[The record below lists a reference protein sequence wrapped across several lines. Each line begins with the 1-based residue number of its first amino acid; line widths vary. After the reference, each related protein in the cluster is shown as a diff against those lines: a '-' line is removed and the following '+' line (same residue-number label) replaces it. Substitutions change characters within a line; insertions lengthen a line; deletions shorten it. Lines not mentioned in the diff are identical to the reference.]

1 MASFSSRFFWF
12 LQITFDSALLNL
24 AKQPRIANKFL
35 TKKFPFEIIA
45 NSATGLAQRC
55 MEESGKYA
63 LERKAFGQEIAN
75 FQAIQFM
82 LAEMAISIETAR
94 LAYLKAAW
102 EFGGCLL
109 LCVCFTS
116 FA

>member
-1 MASFSSRFFWF
+1 
-12 LQITFDSALLNL
+12 
-24 AKQPRIANKFL
+24 
-35 TKKFPFEIIA
+35 
-45 NSATGLAQRC
+45 

-102 EFGGCLL
+102 EFGGFSLWKTVFFL
-109 LCVCFTS
+109 FT
-116 FA
+116 

>member
-1 MASFSSRFFWF
+1 
-12 LQITFDSALLNL
+12 
-24 AKQPRIANKFL
+24 
-35 TKKFPFEIIA
+35 
-45 NSATGLAQRC
+45 

-102 EFGGCLL
+102 EFGE
-109 LCVCFTS
+109 F
-116 FA
+116 

>member
-1 MASFSSRFFWF
+1 MAT
-12 LQITFDSALLNL
+12 QIS
-24 AKQPRIANKFL
+24 NKFL
-35 TKKFPFEIIA
+35 TKLFSFR
-45 NSATGLAQRC
+45 SATGLAQRC

-102 EFGGCLL
+102 EFGGCFLL
-109 LCVCFTS
+109 
-116 FA
+116 